1 MNKIRNLSL
10 QVKIS
15 SIYIFTNLLV
25 VMVNIFLIIGIN
37 SMSGRLDMVYQGNRH
52 LNDFSD
58 AVDALQ
64 SSMTD
69 YLNAKTSHSLENYY
83 RSEALCRNMVA
94 DLNEEVTGR
103 SFDRMERNI
112 RHMSEHYLEEVAQ
125 AVEAKRGRN
134 VEKYRFHYENA
145 ARMYGY
151 IGAYLSNLNM
161 EQFRSNTERYS
172 DLLQR
177 FRLFEALSVITIV
190 LVMFCNVGI
199 IIRFAGEHG
208 SGAGLKGAGASDGGP
223 FEGRK
228 A

>member
-83 RSEALCRNMVA
+83 RSEALCINMFA
-94 DLNEEVTGR
+94 DLNEEV
-103 SFDRMERNI
+103 
-112 RHMSEHYLEEVAQ
+112 
-125 AVEAKRGRN
+125 K
-134 VEKYRFHYENA
+134 
-145 ARMYGY
+145 
-151 IGAYLSNLNM
+151 
-161 EQFRSNTERYS
+161 
-172 DLLQR
+172 
-177 FRLFEALSVITIV
+177 
-190 LVMFCNVGI
+190 
-199 IIRFAGEHG
+199 
-208 SGAGLKGAGASDGGP
+208 
-223 FEGRK
+223 
-228 A
+228 